1 MNKQELAIVM
11 VLFAVLIG
19 WGFWSRPTP
28 TEGLPPP
35 ADPPIEAPVDAPL
48 SPGEAGDPFLATPR
62 PEAPAEAPAGAD
74 APVEADASEAQ
85 ADAAVKP
92 LFETPAG
99 DPDDLKKITG
109 VGPSLERRLRD
120 LGVTKIEQIANF
132 SDEDVENV
140 DAVLNFKGR
149 IQRDDWVGQAKA
161 LVTGAA

>member
-1 MNKQELAIVM
+1 MEQAILDVG
-11 VLFAVLIG
+11 APG
-19 WGFWSRPTP
+19 GAD
-28 TEGLPPP
+28 EP
-35 ADPPIEAPVDAPL
+35 ATASADVAAGTVVVD
-48 SPGEAGDPFLATPR
+48 
-62 PEAPAEAPAGAD
+62 APAEA
-74 APVEADASEAQ
+74 SEGE

-92 LFETPAG
+92 LFEAPAG

-161 LVTGAA
+161 LVSGAA